1 MAFISNI
8 VCAILK
14 EKCRNGEVDMKK
26 VGLTVYGLSFI
37 NGEEKLELNNICNGK
52 SLLDIIEKFAAE
64 NKNNVSND
72 PEHESIFLFEKVER
86 EEVVSPEGKTEY
98 ELLFGRVKTG
108 EYGIESE
115 LIDITDGSVYKRKEN
130 QADML
135 PFGFCIAV
143 PKGRVTQAII
153 VLQTI
158 GNYGMKVALQ
168 RRILECV
175 DSYNL
180 DGNFLWGQ
188 VLPKAYL
195 DKFFNHGVLQKIRMI
210 RYDIPEDVSNRIGI
224 NYGVK
229 QTREERVICKPVG
242 FLERKRKEIDEW
254 RRGQRSCTNIIEIE
268 GFEYNELKL
277 EFKLGKANKV
287 ISLADITN
295 LRVTED
301 ITDKVDIH
309 GGNPEFESLKQ
320 AMQDTAKDYMIGMGL
335 L

>member
-1 MAFISNI
+1 MYFQFGMCYN
-8 VCAILK
+8 VK
-14 EKCRNGEVDMKK
+14 KCRIGEYDMRK

-37 NGEEKLELNNICNGK
+37 NGEEKLELHDIYDGK
-52 SLLDIIEKFAAE
+52 SLLDIVEKFAIE

-72 PEHESIFLFEKVER
+72 PENESIFLFEKVER
-86 EEVVSPEGKTEY
+86 KEIISTEGKEEY

-115 LIDITDGSVYKRKEN
+115 LLDITNGNIYKRKEN

-143 PKGRVTQAII
+143 PKGKVTQARII
-153 VLQTI
+153 LQTI

-168 RRILECV
+168 RKISECI
-175 DSYNL
+175 
-180 DGNFLWGQ
+180 DGYKMEGNIFWGQ
-188 VLPKAYL
+188 VIPKAYL

-229 QTREERVICKPVG
+229 QTREERVICKPIG
-242 FLERKRKEIDEW
+242 FLERKKKEIDEW

-268 GFEYNELKL
+268 DFEYNDLKL
-277 EFKLGKANKV
+277 EFKLGRVNKV
-287 ISLADITN
+287 ISLADISN
-295 LRVTED
+295 LRVTEEV
-301 ITDKVDIH
+301 TDRVDIY
-309 GGNPEFESLKQ
+309 GGNPEFESLKKV
-320 AMQDTAKDYMIGMGL
+320 MQETAKDYLIGMGL